1 MVATTELKKYLDN
14 EQLLVV
20 LLSRL
25 YFGTAGKKDVTGY
38 LHSVNINYDRFYKI
52 ISIHGIRPFIFHVIS
67 SENIETD
74 PQLYSRLKDFYV
86 QNHLRSME
94 QATICSYIIKHLAK
108 RDITAIPF
116 KGVVFAHSYYNNMGL
131 RESTDIDLLV
141 SPADV
146 KETEAFLQE
155 TGYQP
160 KLSVPEYYR
169 DYYIRNFKEIVYTA
183 PATTNRNGYSV
194 EVHWKLLNT
203 YFGSFPGMDFF
214 ESGSSDIFIGDLR
227 LRGLQPTY
235 DFLAVCSNHF
245 VKDMSV
251 KFKYIID
258 AACLIN
264 KYQTSFDQDLI
275 RQVSDMH
282 HCRKR
287 IEHGLYL
294 ADALLGQ
301 EITGP
306 GLKYRFEQSG
316 LTHPLHT
323 PLMVRD
329 FNVTSFSFIKTA
341 LRLQDSFADKV
352 KFLMRCFS
360 YFFLPTDNDLHINK
374 DNNVSVFVLAIR
386 RPFRLGLKAV
396 SGVFR

>member
-1 MVATTELKKYLDN
+1 MVSTTELKQYLDN

-25 YFGTAGKKDVTGY
+25 YFGAAEKKDVTGF
-38 LHSVNINYDRFYKI
+38 LKAVAIDDDRFYRI
-52 ISIHGIRPFIFHVIS
+52 ISSHGIRPFIFHVIS
-67 SENIETD
+67 SENIEVG

-94 QATICSYIIKHLAK
+94 QAAICSSIIKQLEK
-108 RDITAIPF
+108 KGISAIPF
-116 KGVVFAHSYYNNMGL
+116 KGVVFAHSYYNNTGL
-131 RESTDIDLLV
+131 RESSDVDLLI
-141 SPADV
+141 SPSDV
-146 KETEAFLQE
+146 KETETLLKE

-160 KLSVPEYYR
+160 KLSVPPSYLG
-169 DYYIRNFKEIVYTA
+169 YYIRNFKEIVYTA
-183 PATTNRNGYSV
+183 PARTNRNGYSV
-194 EVHWKLLNT
+194 EVHWKLLNI
-203 YFGSFPGMDFF
+203 YFGSFPGMNFF
-214 ESGSSDIFIGDLR
+214 ETGSADVFIGDLH

-258 AACLIN
+258 AACLLN
-264 KYQTSFDQDLI
+264 KYQSSLDTGLI
-275 RQVSDMH
+275 RQVSDKH

-294 ADALLGQ
+294 VDALLGQ
-301 EITGP
+301 QIAGF
-306 GLKYRFEQSG
+306 GLKYPFDQSK
-316 LTHPLHT
+316 LDHPLQT

-341 LRLQDSFADKV
+341 LRLQDSFADKLQ
-352 KFLMRCFS
+352 FLVRCFS
-360 YFFLPTDNDLHINK
+360 YFFLPTNNDLHINK
-374 DNNVSVFVLAIR
+374 DSNVSVFLLAIR
-386 RPFRLGLKAV
+386 RPFRLGWKAA
-396 SGVFR
+396 SGIFR